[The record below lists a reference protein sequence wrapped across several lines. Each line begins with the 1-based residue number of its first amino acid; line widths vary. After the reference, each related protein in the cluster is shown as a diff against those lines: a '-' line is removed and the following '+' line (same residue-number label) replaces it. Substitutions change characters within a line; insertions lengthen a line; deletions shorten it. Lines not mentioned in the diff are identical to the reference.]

1 MFTGKRLHSLGC
13 FLRGNKGYTVA
24 VKLLFFEDGVSCDIS
39 RFFGFTK
46 VDLIAF
52 QTLKTM
58 FSTFFI

>member
-52 QTLKTM
+52 QTLKT
-58 FSTFFI
+58 